1 MLWGYKITPSLINLA
16 LNQQLRERMGYSA
29 TSTSFADR
37 AGASVRFALTFH
49 LDQSMG
55 AYHFIK
61 RGYKWQRNRNVETRK
76 QRSQRK

>member
-1 MLWGYKITPSLINLA
+1 MLWDYKITPSLINLA

-49 LDQSMG
+49 LDQ
-55 AYHFIK
+55 
-61 RGYKWQRNRNVETRK
+61 
-76 QRSQRK
+76 